1 MRFWHACE
9 RVGEHPRPKGVL
21 FDLPQAMTDAPARLR
36 AFGIEDRV
44 RIQADSAF
52 EAVPPLAA

>member
-1 MRFWHACE
+1 
-9 RVGEHPRPKGVL
+9 
-21 FDLPQAMTDAPARLR
+21 MTDAPARLR

-52 EAVPPLAA
+52 EAVPPGAEAYYDGWGFGTWRR